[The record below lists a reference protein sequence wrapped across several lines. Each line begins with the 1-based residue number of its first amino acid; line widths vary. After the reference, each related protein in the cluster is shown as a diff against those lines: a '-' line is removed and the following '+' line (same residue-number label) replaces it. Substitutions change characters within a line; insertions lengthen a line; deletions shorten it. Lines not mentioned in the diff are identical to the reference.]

1 MSVSTEDFDSSSS
14 SNSINNE
21 HCYLFVGLLQSFTL
35 FKDIRVDN
43 CAAWLDSSLA
53 GWRLTQFISNECL
66 ENLQK
71 FIFEGSESSGRDV
84 H

>member
-1 MSVSTEDFDSSSS
+1 MYVSTEDFDSSSS
-14 SNSINNE
+14 SSSINNE
-21 HCYLFVGLLQSFTL
+21 HCYLFVGLLQS

-53 GWRLTQFISNECL
+53 GWRLTQFISKECL